1 MQTRLIENEAITSLF
16 EKCRWSP
23 LKNRRGVLTFIKTRG
38 QKYQYLGSITVGDT
52 ALRNEDRQIV
62 RDLDLFRDMGEAR
75 FEGLLNAAFLQRF
88 PERVTLI
95 EEGGSADFL
104 HVVIDGT
111 VELYATLDKR
121 ESTMTVLSP
130 VSTFILAAVLK
141 DAVYLMSART
151 RTPSRI
157 LMIPSQ
163 NVRNAMEE
171 DNAFKRSI
179 VNELA
184 SCYRGVVRNQK
195 NLKLRT
201 GVERLASY
209 LAHQYFRQGAKETF
223 TLPID
228 KKTLASMLGM
238 TPENLSRAF
247 STLRKEGVQ
256 VDGPEISIQSSED
269 LVRIARIAPLIDNL
283 PNYPAGKN

>member
-1 MQTRLIENEAITSLF
+1 MRQ
-16 EKCRWSP
+16 
-23 LKNRRGVLTFIKTRG
+23 
-38 QKYQYLGSITVGDT
+38 
-52 ALRNEDRQIV
+52 EDRQVV
-62 RDLDLFRDMGEAR
+62 RDLNLFREMDETR
-75 FEGLLNAAFLQRF
+75 FDGLLNAAFLQRF
-88 PERVTLI
+88 PERVVLI

-104 HVVIDGT
+104 HIVIDGM
-111 VELYATLDKR
+111 VELYATLDGR

-130 VSTFILAAVLK
+130 ISTFILAAVLK

-151 RTPSRI
+151 KTPSRV

-163 NVRNAMEE
+163 NVRQAMAE
-171 DNAFKRSI
+171 DDAFARSI
-179 VNELA
+179 VSELA

-209 LAHQYFRQGAKETF
+209 LAHQHLRQGANGML

-247 STLRKEGVQ
+247 STLRRSGVS
-256 VDGPEISIQSSED
+256 VDGPDISIKSPESLIE
-269 LVRIARIAPLIDNL
+269 VARSAPLIDNF
-283 PNYPAGKN
+283 PGSRPEGKAS

>member
-1 MQTRLIENEAITSLF
+1 MRAED
-16 EKCRWSP
+16 
-23 LKNRRGVLTFIKTRG
+23 KNR
-38 QKYQYLGSITVGDT
+38 
-52 ALRNEDRQIV
+52 V
-62 RDLDLFRDMGEAR
+62 RELALFRDMDEAR
-75 FEGLLNAAFLQRF
+75 FEGLLKAAFFQRF
-88 PERVTLI
+88 PERVVLI
-95 EEGGSADFL
+95 QEGGAADFL

-111 VELYATLDKR
+111 VELFATLNKR

-151 RTPSRI
+151 RTPSQI

-163 NVRNAMEE
+163 NVRAAMAE
-171 DNAFKRSI
+171 DAAFARSI
-179 VNELA
+179 VRELA

-209 LAHQYFRQGAKETF
+209 LAHQHARQGANGKLE
-223 TLPID
+223 LPID

-247 STLRKEGVQ
+247 SSLRKAGVG
-256 VDGPEISIQSSED
+256 VNGPVITIKSLEE
-269 LVRIARIAPLIDNL
+269 VAAIARYAPLIDRL
-283 PNYPAGKN
+283 DLSRPPGGDTS

>member
-1 MQTRLIENEAITSLF
+1 MRQ
-16 EKCRWSP
+16 
-23 LKNRRGVLTFIKTRG
+23 
-38 QKYQYLGSITVGDT
+38 
-52 ALRNEDRQIV
+52 EDRQVV
-62 RDLDLFRDMGEAR
+62 RELDLFRDMDETR
-75 FEGLLNAAFLQRF
+75 FDSLLNAAFLQRF

-95 EEGGSADFL
+95 EEGGAADFL

-121 ESTMTVLSP
+121 ESTMTVLAP

-151 RTPSRI
+151 KTVSRI
-157 LMIPSQ
+157 LMIPAQ
-163 NVRNAMEE
+163 NVRDAMAE
-171 DNAFKRSI
+171 DDAFARSI

-184 SCYRGVVRNQK
+184 SCYRGVVRNHK

-209 LAHQYFRQGAKETF
+209 LAHQHARQGANGKLK
-223 TLPID
+223 LPID

-247 STLRKEGVQ
+247 STLRKSGVNVEGANI
-256 VDGPEISIQSSED
+256 DITSNSD
-269 LVRIARIAPLIDNL
+269 LLVLARNAPLIDRIRS
-283 PNYPAGKN
+283 AAVD

>member
-1 MQTRLIENEAITSLF
+1 
-16 EKCRWSP
+16 
-23 LKNRRGVLTFIKTRG
+23 
-38 QKYQYLGSITVGDT
+38 
-52 ALRNEDRQIV
+52 
-62 RDLDLFRDMGEAR
+62 MGEAR
-75 FEGLLNAAFLQRF
+75 FDSLLNAAFLQRF

-95 EEGGSADFL
+95 EEGGAADFL

-111 VELYATLDKR
+111 VELYAALDKR
-121 ESTMTVLSP
+121 ESTMTVLYP
-130 VSTFILAAVLK
+130 ASTFILAAVLK

-163 NVRNAMEE
+163 NVRDAMEA

-209 LAHQYFRQGAKETF
+209 LAHQHYRQGAKETF

-247 STLRKEGVQ
+247 STLRKEGVHI
-256 VDGPEISIQSSED
+256 DGPEITIQSSET
-269 LVRIARIAPLIDNL
+269 LIKVARPAPLIDNL
-283 PNYPAGKN
+283 PQNPR

>member
-1 MQTRLIENEAITSLF
+1 MRA
-16 EKCRWSP
+16 
-23 LKNRRGVLTFIKTRG
+23 
-38 QKYQYLGSITVGDT
+38 
-52 ALRNEDRQIV
+52 EDKKRV
-62 RDLDLFRDMGEAR
+62 RELALFRDMDEAR
-75 FEGLLNAAFLQRF
+75 FEGLLKAAFFQRF

-95 EEGGSADFL
+95 QEGGAADFL

-111 VELYATLDKR
+111 VELFATLDKR

-151 RTPSRI
+151 RTPSQI

-163 NVRNAMEE
+163 NVRDAMAE
-171 DNAFKRSI
+171 DAAFARSI
-179 VNELA
+179 VSELA
-184 SCYRGVVRNQK
+184 TCYRGVVRNQK

-201 GVERLASY
+201 GIERLASY
-209 LAHQYFRQGAKETF
+209 LAHQHVRQGASGALS
-223 TLPID
+223 LPID

-247 STLRKEGVQ
+247 AMLRKKGVN
-256 VDGPEISIQSSED
+256 VNGPEITIKSSDD
-269 LVRIARIAPLIDNL
+269 LFEIARFAPLIDNF
-283 PNYPAGKN
+283 PAEPLASYVKHHK

>member
-1 MQTRLIENEAITSLF
+1 MR
-16 EKCRWSP
+16 P
-23 LKNRRGVLTFIKTRG
+23 
-38 QKYQYLGSITVGDT
+38 
-52 ALRNEDRQIV
+52 EDRQIV
-62 RDLDLFRDMGEAR
+62 RALDLFRDMDEAR
-75 FEGLLNAAFLQRF
+75 FDSLLNAAFLQRF

-95 EEGGSADFL
+95 EEGGSSDFL

-151 RTPSRI
+151 KTPSRV

-163 NVRNAMEE
+163 NVRDAMAE
-171 DNAFKRSI
+171 DDAFARSI

-209 LAHQYFRQGAKETF
+209 IAHQHVRQGANGKLK
-223 TLPID
+223 LPID

-247 STLRKEGVQ
+247 STLRKSGVK
-256 VDGPEISIQSSED
+256 VDGAEININSNSE
-269 LVRIARIAPLIDNL
+269 LIEIARSAPLIDSL
-283 PNYPAGKN
+283 KYEAAVTE

>member
-1 MQTRLIENEAITSLF
+1 MQTRFIQHAASASLF
-16 EKCRWSP
+16 EKSWRAS
-23 LKNRRGVLTFIKTRG
+23 LKNPLGVLTFIKTRE
-38 QKYQYLGSITVGDT
+38 QKYQLLGSITGGDT
-52 ALRNEDRQIV
+52 ALRNEDRQVV
-62 RDLDLFRDMGEAR
+62 RDLDLFRDMGEER
-75 FEGLLNAAFLQRF
+75 FDGLLNAAFLQRF

-104 HVVIDGT
+104 HVVIDGA
-111 VELYATLDKR
+111 VELFATLDKR

-163 NVRNAMEE
+163 NVRNAMAE

-209 LAHQYFRQGAKETF
+209 LAHQYFRQGTKETF

-247 STLRKEGVQ
+247 STLRKEGVR
-256 VDGPEISIQSSED
+256 VDGPEISISSADNLIE
-269 LVRIARIAPLIDNL
+269 IAKLAPLIDNL
-283 PNYPAGKN
+283 PDNPR

>member
-1 MQTRLIENEAITSLF
+1 M
-16 EKCRWSP
+16 
-23 LKNRRGVLTFIKTRG
+23 
-38 QKYQYLGSITVGDT
+38 
-52 ALRNEDRQIV
+52 RNEDRQVV
-62 RDLDLFRDMGEAR
+62 RGLDLFRDMDEAR
-75 FEGLLNAAFLQRF
+75 FDGLLNAAFLQRF
-88 PERVTLI
+88 PERVVLI
-95 EEGGSADFL
+95 EEGDAADFL

-111 VELYATLDKR
+111 VELFATLDKR

-130 VSTFILAAVLK
+130 ISTFILAAVLK
-141 DAVYLMSART
+141 DAPYLMSART

-163 NVRNAMEE
+163 NVREAMAE
-171 DNAFKRSI
+171 DDAFARSI

-209 LAHQYFRQGAKETF
+209 LSHHHARQGANGKLA
-223 TLPID
+223 LPID
-228 KKTLASMLGM
+228 KRTLASMLGM

-247 STLRKEGVQ
+247 STLRKNGVS
-256 VDGPEISIQSSED
+256 VDGPEIMIKSADD
-269 LVRIARIAPLIDNL
+269 LNAIARFAPLIDN
-283 PNYPAGKN
+283 YPVQQSD

>member
-1 MQTRLIENEAITSLF
+1 
-16 EKCRWSP
+16 
-23 LKNRRGVLTFIKTRG
+23 
-38 QKYQYLGSITVGDT
+38 
-52 ALRNEDRQIV
+52 LRNEDRRVV
-62 RDLDLFRDMGEAR
+62 RELDLFRDMDEAR

-88 PERVTLI
+88 PERVILI
-95 EEGGSADFL
+95 EEGDSADFL

-111 VELYATLDKR
+111 VELFAALDKR

-130 VSTFILAAVLK
+130 ISTFILAAVLK
-141 DAVYLMSART
+141 DAPYLMSART

-163 NVRNAMEE
+163 NVRNAMAE
-171 DNAFKRSI
+171 DDAFARSI

-209 LAHQYFRQGAKETF
+209 LAHQHARQGANGAL
-223 TLPID
+223 TLPVD

-247 STLRKEGVQ
+247 STLRRNGVG
-256 VDGPEISIQSSED
+256 VDGPVIKIESSNE
-269 LVRIARIAPLIDNL
+269 LIEIARFAPLIDNF
-283 PNYPAGKN
+283 PAEPSG